1 MIYAAVKDLVDR
13 FGEPELVQLS
23 DRDGT
28 GSMGTAVVNRAIADA
43 TAFADGYLGR
53 VYQLPLAGCA
63 KPITVP
69 GAAPE
74 YVCPPVLTRMVCDL
88 ARYYLYTDLSDDHE
102 AARRYKAAQ
111 SDLAGIAAG
120 KTLLSCP
127 WGGTPGVLIG
137 EDVLQPNE
145 AVYSFAPRQ
154 IGRDAEQGY
163 R

>member
-28 GSMGTAVVNRAIADA
+28 GSIGTVVVNRAIADA
-43 TAFADGYLGR
+43 TAEANGYLGR
-53 VYQLPLAGCA
+53 VYKLPLTGCA
-63 KPITVP
+63 KPVTVP

-88 ARYYLYTDLSDDHE
+88 ARYYLYTDLADEHE
-102 AARRYKAAQ
+102 AARRYKSAK

-120 KTLLSCP
+120 KILLSCP
-127 WGGTPGVLIG
+127 WGGTPGALLG
-137 EDVLQPNE
+137 DDVLQPSE
-145 AVYSFAPRQ
+145 VMYSFAPRQ
-154 IGRDAEQGY
+154 IGRDAELGY

>member
-13 FGEPELVQLS
+13 FGEAELVQLS

-28 GSMGTAVVNRAIADA
+28 GSMGTTVINRAIADA

-53 VYQLPLAGCA
+53 VYRLPLAGCA
-63 KPITVP
+63 KPVTVP

-74 YVCPPVLTRMVCDL
+74 YACPPVLTRMVCDL
-88 ARYYLYTDLSDDHE
+88 ARYYLYTDLADDHE

-120 KTLLSCP
+120 KILLSCP
-127 WGGTPGVLIG
+127 WGGTPGALLG
-137 EDVLQPNE
+137 DDVLQPNE
-145 AVYSFAPRQ
+145 AMHSFACWQ